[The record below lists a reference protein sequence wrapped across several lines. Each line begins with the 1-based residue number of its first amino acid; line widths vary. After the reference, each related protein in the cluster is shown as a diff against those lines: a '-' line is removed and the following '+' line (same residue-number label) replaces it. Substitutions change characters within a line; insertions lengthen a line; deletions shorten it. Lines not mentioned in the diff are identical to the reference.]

1 MTDKA
6 IILAAVRNC
15 GLALEF
21 ADVSM
26 RKDFDIA
33 LAAVTQNPHSLQF
46 AISRRPGGIVVS
58 DNLVHY
64 AVTLDGET
72 LCLAPYRFRGDMRTV
87 ISAVS
92 NYGHALS
99 HADDLLRDN
108 LMVVLRAVTTC
119 WRAIEHASVRLK
131 YNEEVKRNA
140 TRHARLCKH
149 CRLQVTNTTIQ
160 RDWVVYFP
168 DRPLPLLWAP
178 SPFDFNRI

>member
-1 MTDKA
+1 MVV
-6 IILAAVRNC
+6 LAAVAN
-15 GLALEF
+15 
-21 ADVSM
+21 D
-26 RKDFDIA
+26 
-33 LAAVTQNPHSLQF
+33 
-46 AISRRPGGIVVS
+46 
-58 DNLVHY
+58 
-64 AVTLDGET
+64 
-72 LCLAPYRFRGDMRTV
+72 
-87 ISAVS
+87 
-92 NYGHALS
+92 GHALKYAS
-99 HADDLLRDN
+99 IPLLDDIV
-108 LMVVLRAVTTC
+108 VVLRAVRTC